1 MGRAGLLEP
10 VQSLSAGVK
19 NTASGSLRRCT
30 SSPPPRPVCGLH
42 LAAHS
47 DSRAFAPHSPTQ
59 PKPSTSQ
66 PDGWHGPIRLRQVA
80 GIGSLSAKTFIA
92 RYFARTL
99 ALPNT
104 CSAPKNKPQSKA
116 SSRPCP
122 AAASTCP
129 TSATKTPTPAPE
141 PNAPPSTPPCK
152 ALHPTSSNAP

>member
-10 VQSLSAGVK
+10 IQSLPVSVKSAV
-19 NTASGSLRRCT
+19 SGSLRRCT
-30 SSPPPRPVCGLH
+30 SSPPQGPSAVCTLQPIPIPELSPLTVQLNQNHQLRGLI
-42 LAAHS
+42 
-47 DSRAFAPHSPTQ
+47 DGMGQYGFAKS
-59 PKPSTSQ
+59 
-66 PDGWHGPIRLRQVA
+66 L
-80 GIGSLSAKTFIA
+80 GIGSLSVKTFIA

-129 TSATKTPTPAPE
+129 TSATKTPTPALE
-141 PNAPPSTPPCK
+141 PNAPPSTPPCR
-152 ALHPTSSNAP
+152 AQHPTSSNAP